1 MLRRLA
7 HLLLLGALVS
17 SISCGG
23 SSAAPT
29 PLNIP
34 YSTTDLIVGTGT
46 TVISGMAVEFSYVLY
61 QYSTTAADH
70 KGPEIQDSNQSGPF
84 IALLGQTPPQ
94 MIAGLEQGLIGMKV
108 SGRREIVVPPELGYG
123 AAGAPQNGIP
133 PNATLLFI
141 IDLIQ
146 AQVVTA
152 AKQPTASRLPLSPR

>member
-1 MLRRLA
+1 MLRRLS

-23 SSAAPT
+23 STAAPT
-29 PLNIP
+29 PLNVPFSI
-34 YSTTDLIVGTGT
+34 TDLIVGTGT
-46 TVISGMAVEFSYVLY
+46 TVTSGMGVEFSYVVY
-61 QYSTTAADH
+61 QYSTTAADN
-70 KGPEIQDSNQSGPF
+70 KGPELGDSNTSGPF
-84 IALLGQTPPQ
+84 VAILGQTPPQ

-108 SGRREIVVPPELGYG
+108 SGRRQIVVPPELAYG
-123 AAGAPQNGIP
+123 AAGTSGIP

-146 AQVVTA
+146 AQAVTA